1 MRSGAGAMRF
11 GLWCRRNLRGSAV
24 SGRKNIRFIEDPRTG
39 VEVALQDTAPRLS
52 ATPGSIDAL
61 GPALGADNRKIYQEI
76 LGMSAS
82 ENSALEEVG
91 IVCSSLLKC
100 VQDARNLGTRRVARA
115 RKSERYDTFVVDC
128 GNDRMR
134 QSTI

>member
-1 MRSGAGAMRF
+1 MRF

-91 IVCSSLLKC
+91 IV
-100 VQDARNLGTRRVARA
+100 
-115 RKSERYDTFVVDC
+115 
-128 GNDRMR
+128 
-134 QSTI
+134 